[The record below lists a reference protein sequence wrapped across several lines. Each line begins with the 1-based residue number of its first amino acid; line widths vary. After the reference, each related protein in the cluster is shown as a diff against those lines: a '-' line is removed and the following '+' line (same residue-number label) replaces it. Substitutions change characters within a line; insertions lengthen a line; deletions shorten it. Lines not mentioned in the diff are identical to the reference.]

1 MDKMLECWYL
11 DICDNSVICFKK
23 FQMFDICSN
32 VNICICIYIYSQQ
45 INNGCKNVV
54 SIRLTSTNEPINQ

>member
-32 VNICICIYIYSQQ
+32 VNICICIYIYIYIYIYMYVCMYRQQ
-45 INNGCKNVV
+45 AA
-54 SIRLTSTNEPINQ
+54 